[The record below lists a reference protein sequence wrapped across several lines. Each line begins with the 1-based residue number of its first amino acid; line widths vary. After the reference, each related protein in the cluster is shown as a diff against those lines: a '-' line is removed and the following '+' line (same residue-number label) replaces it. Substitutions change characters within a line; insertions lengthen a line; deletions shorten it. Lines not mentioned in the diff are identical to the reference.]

1 MRDLIVTLALYLLG
15 LGFFA
20 VLGGIRSAAEAFRMW
35 GEASS
40 SIAKHPGS
48 SS

>member
-1 MRDLIVTLALYLLG
+1 MGELIVVFALYLLG
-15 LGFFA
+15 VGFFA
-20 VLGGIRSAAEAFRMW
+20 ILGGIRSAADAFRRW

-40 SIAKHPGS
+40 SIPRNPGS

>member
-1 MRDLIVTLALYLLG
+1 MREVIVLALYLLG
-15 LGFFA
+15 VGFFA
-20 VLGGIRSAAEAFRMW
+20 VLGGIRSAADAFRSW

-40 SIAKHPGS
+40 SIPRNPGS